1 MSPRAAPVFRLWL
14 AVLLGNL
21 AFGGS
26 LQALPELVVQRLHSG
41 PVLLGFAVGLAFAA
55 TALSRPV
62 AGYIA
67 DCGYS
72 RRVVLAGSLLTA
84 IGGIGQL
91 LASNAA
97 ILLAARVLMGV
108 GDAAL
113 FSGALPWVLAG
124 TPEERRGRVASWFGL
139 SMWSGLALGP
149 VLATLLQHWT
159 GDDNAV
165 WVLVIALGA
174 AAAVPVLTTARPPA
188 PSQERPRWRE
198 IIPRGAARPGLVLW
212 LASYGYGTVSA
223 FAVLFL
229 QENHG
234 SGETV
239 PLTVFAAGYVLTRVA
254 GGGLIDRFGGELVAG
269 VSLLVELSGLAVVAV
284 SASPL
289 VTLVGLALAGI
300 GTALVYPSTVIITLK
315 RGGLMRA
322 GASVGALT
330 SCWDLGVMAAGPL
343 GGIFVAAFG
352 YPVAFAVA
360 AGSAG
365 ASALVVRWMI
375 TRRAVTAG

>member
-1 MSPRAAPVFRLWL
+1 
-14 AVLLGNL
+14 
-21 AFGGS
+21 
-26 LQALPELVVQRLHSG
+26 
-41 PVLLGFAVGLAFAA
+41 
-55 TALSRPV
+55 
-62 AGYIA
+62 
-67 DCGYS
+67 
-72 RRVVLAGSLLTA
+72 VVLAGSLLTA
-84 IGGIGQL
+84 VGGIGQL
-91 LASNAA
+91 LAPNPA
-97 ILLAARVLMGV
+97 ILLIARVLMGV

-139 SMWSGLALGP
+139 SMWTGLAMGP
-149 VLATLLQHWT
+149 VLAALLQHWT
-159 GDDNAV
+159 GNDNLV
-165 WVLVIALGA
+165 WVLVVVLA
-174 AAAVPVLTTARPPA
+174 AAAARPVLTTSRPPA
-188 PSQERPRWRE
+188 PTQERPGWRE

-223 FAVLFL
+223 FAVLYL
-229 QENHG
+229 QEDHG

-239 PLTVFAAGYVLTRVA
+239 PLTVFAAGYVLTRVV
-254 GGGLIDRFGGELVAG
+254 GGSLIDRFGGELVAG
-269 VSLLVELSGLAVVAV
+269 LSLLVELTGLAVVAA

-315 RGGLMRA
+315 RAGLMRA

-343 GGIFVAAFG
+343 GGVFVAAFG
-352 YPVAFAVA
+352 YPTTFAVA
-360 AGSAG
+360 AGFAG

-375 TRRAVTAG
+375 TRRTVSSSQP